1 MNEIIKVISKMI
13 ESSKQV
19 NEIADKI
26 KSIKVPNIKF
36 EILKSPR
43 WADDAIIL
51 KSTAGSQ
58 KFTIKI
64 HYDKYPLA
72 CHMYNSPKLL
82 EKLKQ
87 CNYISHIE
95 KTFICKNTNQE
106 FIRCVIYHYIDGDTL
121 EKNVRKCKPQDIIK
135 LQNLLKKCTCE
146 LFKMGVNPFIRDLA
160 DFIVVKDGSEER
172 VVLTD
177 YNALMDCHN
186 ASEYSRSEIMSI
198 MDSVI
203 EKTVTKNY
211 KSFVSTRPTLTDL

>member
-1 MNEIIKVISKMI
+1 MNEITRIIGELI
-13 ESSKQV
+13 EKSNQV
-19 NEIADKI
+19 TEIEDKI
-26 KSIKVPNIKF
+26 KTVKSKNVKF

-43 WADDAIIL
+43 WIDDAIIL
-51 KSTAGSQ
+51 KATIGIQ

-72 CHMYNSPKLL
+72 CHMYNSPELL
-82 EKLKQ
+82 EKLKR

-95 KTFICKNTNQE
+95 KTFVCRNINQE
-106 FIRCVIYHYIDGDTL
+106 FIRCVIYHYVDGDTL
-121 EKNVRKCKPQDIIK
+121 ERHVKTCKQQDIVK
-135 LQNLLKKCTCE
+135 LQNLLKQCTYE
-146 LFKMGVNPFIRDLA
+146 LFKIGVNPFIRDLA
-160 DFIVVKDGSEER
+160 DFIVVKDDNEER

-198 MDSVI
+198 MDTVI